1 MSAPGRR
8 HTTAPIAAFLGTLA
22 LLGLGTAVAVDRV
35 PTFAEL
41 RPEVDA
47 GARPPDGDHYLAN
60 DIGGHVDHHVLYFGT
75 DTEVV
80 ARLRAAD
87 VLFLGNSRLMF
98 ALRPEELR
106 PFFAA
111 RDLTYYVMG
120 FGFREGDRFPLA
132 ILRKFDLRPRVVV
145 VNADGFFGGGLSP
158 WAEQVMLDTPFAA
171 RKRQYESEAA
181 HEARRLAHVVF
192 PHWPSY
198 FGVPGLGRTRT
209 FTAYRS
215 RLDGTWHISPWPS
228 ATQRFVPAP
237 LTGTGVGRG
246 EARDADAFKAEVEAR
261 GGRLVLTRVPTPVA
275 MPGAGPLEL
284 AERLRVPL
292 VTVDIP
298 VPTSADHSHLDAASA
313 HDWTRAF
320 TAALG
325 PLLDD
330 SPPGHVHDRDR

>member
-1 MSAPGRR
+1 MPV
-8 HTTAPIAAFLGTLA
+8 AAFLGTLA
-22 LLGLGTAVAVDRV
+22 ILGLGTAMTVDRV
-35 PTFAEL
+35 PALAEL
-41 RPEVDA
+41 RPGVES

-60 DIGGHVDHHVLYFGT
+60 DIGGHVDHHVLYFGI
-75 DTEVV
+75 DPEVA

-106 PFFAA
+106 PFFAD
-111 RDLTYYVMG
+111 RGLRYYVMG
-120 FGFREGDRFPLA
+120 FGFREADRFPLA

-158 WAEQVMLDTPFAA
+158 WAEQVIVDSPFAA
-171 RKRQYESEAA
+171 RKRQYEAEAA

-198 FGVPGLGRTRT
+198 FGLPGLGRTRT

-215 RLDGTWHISPWPS
+215 RSDGTWDISPWAS
-228 ATQRFVPAP
+228 ATEAFVPAP
-237 LTGTGVGRG
+237 LGGGGIGRG
-246 EARDADAFKAEVEAR
+246 EARDAAAFKAEIEAR

-275 MPGAGPLEL
+275 MPGAGALEI
-284 AERLRVPL
+284 AERLQVPL

-320 TAALG
+320 TAALT
-325 PLLDD
+325 PYLDVI
-330 SPPGHVHDRDR
+330 PGGDVDDQGR